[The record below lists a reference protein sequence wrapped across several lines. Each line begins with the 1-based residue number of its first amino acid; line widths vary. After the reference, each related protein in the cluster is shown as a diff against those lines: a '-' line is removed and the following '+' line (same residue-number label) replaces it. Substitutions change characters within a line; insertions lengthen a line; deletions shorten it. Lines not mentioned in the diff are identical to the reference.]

1 MSLPS
6 DKVMLR
12 IVQSILAILIGIA
25 WACSDYGVVAAEL
38 PQALQ
43 AHPARPG
50 HSEVSARDPRLVEV
64 EKARE
69 EALEYVLSLRP
80 EVIEAKARFAAE
92 AAQQGM
98 STKECAELQ
107 SQERMLAGT
116 LLAFVAFLF
125 IFSTML
131 PRL

>member
-1 MSLPS
+1 MSFPS

-25 WACSDYGVVAAEL
+25 WACADYGVVAAEL
-38 PQALQ
+38 PPSLQ

-50 HSEVSARDPRLVEV
+50 YSEVSARDPRLVET

-92 AAQQGM
+92 AAQHGM
-98 STKECAELQ
+98 STEKYAEMQRL
-107 SQERMLAGT
+107 SKLMSGILVPFAF
-116 LLAFVAFLF
+116 LAFIF
-125 IFSTML
+125 IML
-131 PRL
+131 LRL

>member
-1 MSLPS
+1 MSFPS

-25 WACSDYGVVAAEL
+25 WACADYGVVAAEL
-38 PQALQ
+38 PPSLQ

-50 HSEVSARDPRLVEV
+50 HSEVSARDPRSVEA

-92 AAQQGM
+92 AAQHGM
-98 STKECAELQ
+98 STEKYAEMQ
-107 SQERMLAGT
+107 SHSKMLTGT
-116 LLAFVAFLF
+116 LLAFAAFVF
-125 IFSTML
+125 IFITL

>member
-1 MSLPS
+1 MGFPS

-25 WACSDYGVVAAEL
+25 WACADYGVVAAEL
-38 PQALQ
+38 PPSLQ

-50 HSEVSARDPRLVEV
+50 YSEVSSRDPRLVEA

-98 STKECAELQ
+98 STKKYAEVQ
-107 SQERMLAGT
+107 SQARILTGM
-116 LLAFVAFLF
+116 LLAFAAFLF